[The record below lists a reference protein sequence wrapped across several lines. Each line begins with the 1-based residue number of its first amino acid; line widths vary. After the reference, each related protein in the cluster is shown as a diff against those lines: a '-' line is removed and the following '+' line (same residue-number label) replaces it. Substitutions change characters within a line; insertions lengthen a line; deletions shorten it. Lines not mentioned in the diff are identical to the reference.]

1 MKVPSKETYGKSTQ
15 GT

>member
-1 MKVPSKETYGKSTQ
+1 MKAPRDEMYGKSTQ